1 MEAREKIRVRIQE
14 ILSRRGDAEPF
25 GDQDSLIFSGR
36 IDSLNV
42 LEIVGFLEE
51 EFQLDISE
59 VDFDQTQFD
68 SLESIA
74 ALV

>member
-1 MEAREKIRVRIQE
+1 MEAKDKIRALIQD
-14 ILSRRGDAEPF
+14 ILKRRGDFQAF
-25 GDQDSLIFSGR
+25 DDQDSLIFSGR

-42 LEIVGFLEE
+42 LEIVGFLEQQ
-51 EFQLDISE
+51 FRVDISE
-59 VDFDQTQFD
+59 MEFDPTQFD

>member
-1 MEAREKIRVRIQE
+1 MQARDKIRIKIKD
-14 ILSRRGDAEPF
+14 ILERRGDVDPL
-25 GDQDSLIFSGR
+25 GDEDSLIFSGR

-42 LEIVGFLEE
+42 LEIVGYLEQ
-51 EFQLDISE
+51 EFRLDISE
-59 VDFDQTQFD
+59 LEFDPIRFD

>member
-1 MEAREKIRVRIQE
+1 MEAREKIRVRIQD
-14 ILSRRGDAEPF
+14 ILTRRGDDQPF
-25 GDQDSLIFSGR
+25 SDQDSLIFSGR

-51 EFQLDISE
+51 EFHLDISE

>member
-1 MEAREKIRVRIQE
+1 MDPKEQIRAKIQS
-14 ILSRRGDAEPF
+14 ILNRHGDSQPF
-25 GDQDSLIFSGR
+25 GDADSLIFSGR

-42 LEIVGFLEE
+42 LEIVGFLER
-51 EFQLDISE
+51 EFHFDISE
-59 VDFDQTQFD
+59 LDFDQAQFD